1 MFDIG
6 FSELLVI
13 GVVAL
18 IVLGPERLPKVART
32 VGQWLGK
39 AQRYVNDVKADI
51 AREGELA
58 ELKKLKSEVETA
70 ARDMQTDMTA
80 AANSIN
86 AEVNSA
92 AQSVTND
99 YAALSDN
106 PTALAQTVAAA
117 APEVKLADAAVDPFA
132 PLPEPPIDPP
142 AEGQAQP
149 PGFKDP
155 AHDVSVQR
163 MEAEILVDEIA
174 KLEARLEQLK
184 RNAEA
189 ARNMAA

>member
-1 MFDIG
+1 
-6 FSELLVI
+6 
-13 GVVAL
+13 
-18 IVLGPERLPKVART
+18 
-32 VGQWLGK
+32 
-39 AQRYVNDVKADI
+39 
-51 AREGELA
+51 
-58 ELKKLKSEVETA
+58 
-70 ARDMQTDMTA
+70 MQTDMTA

-86 AEVNSA
+86 AEVNST

-99 YAALSDN
+99 YAKLSEN
-106 PTALAQTVAAA
+106 PAALAQTVAAA
-117 APEVKLADAAVDPFA
+117 APEAKLTADMADPFA
-132 PLPEPPIDPP
+132 PLPEPPL
-142 AEGQAQP
+142 EGQAQP

>member
-6 FSELLVI
+6 FSELLLI
-13 GVVAL
+13 GVVSL

-86 AEVNSA
+86 AEVSSA
-92 AQSVTND
+92 AQSVTTD
-99 YAALSDN
+99 YAKLSEN

-117 APEVKLADAAVDPFA
+117 APETKLADTADPFA
-132 PLPEPPIDPP
+132 PLPEPPV
-142 AEGQAQP
+142 EGQAQP

-155 AHDVSVQR
+155 AHEVSVQR

>member
-6 FSELLVI
+6 FSELLLI

-70 ARDMQTDMTA
+70 ARTMQTDMA
-80 AANSIN
+80 AAASSIN
-86 AEVNSA
+86 AEVSST
-92 AQSVTND
+92 AQSVAND
-99 YAALSDN
+99 YAALDAAA
-106 PTALAQTVAAA
+106 TADAGAQTKALAQ
-117 APEVKLADAAVDPFA
+117 
-132 PLPEPPIDPP
+132 P
-142 AEGQAQP
+142 AEGAASAATSGAPGHDPLMDPPQP

-163 MEAEILVDEIA
+163 MEAELLVDEIT
-174 KLEARLEQLK
+174 RLEERLNQLK